1 MPQKVVKKEQQ
12 REEIEIDANKK
23 SLGRLASL
31 IAHYLQGK
39 YKTNYAPYIDF
50 PIYVKIKN
58 WQNIKFSGNKLDK
71 KIIYKHTGYI
81 GHLRKYSLRELWNRN
96 PLKVIQKAVAGM
108 LPKNK
113 LRKRRLKRII
123 LID

>member
-1 MPQKVVKKEQQ
+1 MSKAKNEQLEKEIIRINAENMP
-12 REEIEIDANKK
+12 
-23 SLGRLASL
+23 LGRLATL

-39 YKTNYAPYIDF
+39 HKVNYAPYIDF
-50 PIYVKIKN
+50 PVFVEIENWSKIVFTGD
-58 WQNIKFSGNKLDK
+58 KFDK

-81 GHLRKYSLRELWNRN
+81 GHLKEYKLKELWQKN

-113 LRKRRLKRII
+113 LRQKRIKRII
-123 LID
+123 LV